1 MLNAEPPPAS
11 ANQEENLA
19 HIIGSGPI
27 GAATLAELATAIVL
41 AIWLVFYLFIF
52 APRNLP

>member
-1 MLNAEPPPAS
+1 MLYAEPPPAS

-27 GAATLAELATAIVL
+27 GDATLPELATAIVL
-41 AIWLVFYLFIF
+41 AI
-52 APRNLP
+52 

>member
-11 ANQEENLA
+11 ANHEENLE
-19 HIIGSGPI
+19 HIVASGPI
-27 GAATLAELATAIVL
+27 GAATLAGLATAIVL
-41 AIWLVFYLFIF
+41 AIWLAFYLFIF